1 MNTEQKRQWLV
12 ALYPNSKTWAAKV
25 ARMPE
30 AQVIAIYLRKVS
42 ERQEK
47 AS

>member
-1 MNTEQKRQWLV
+1 MNDQQKRQWLV
-12 ALYPNSKTWAAKV
+12 ALYPKSKTWAAKV

-30 AQVIAIYLRKVS
+30 AQVTAIYLSKVRVS
-42 ERQEK
+42 QER